1 MNRLVGLLVICPDRH
16 DSYLRVRSNRWNPP
30 MTTRNRCVVDH
41 RLSNNELFRM
51 IAIDKKYNQSFLL
64 TFILLGYF
72 SSTQELS
79 YRPSQH
85 VFRHK
90 QRTDEQ
96 RKTVLGK

>member
-1 MNRLVGLLVICPDRH
+1 
-16 DSYLRVRSNRWNPP
+16 

-79 YRPSQH
+79 YRPSQRVDSDPGARENH
-85 VFRHK
+85 
-90 QRTDEQ
+90 D
-96 RKTVLGK
+96 KTAPNNVPD